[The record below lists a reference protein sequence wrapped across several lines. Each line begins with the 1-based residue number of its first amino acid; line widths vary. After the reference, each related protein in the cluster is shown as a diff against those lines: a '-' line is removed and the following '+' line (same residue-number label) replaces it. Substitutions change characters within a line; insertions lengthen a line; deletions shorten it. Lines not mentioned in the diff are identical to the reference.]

1 MTFCHYH
8 RGPSETAVAVDVVEV
23 GSGPGKFL
31 FACKPCREQR
41 RLTPLNPEHR
51 DPEPQAE
58 PRP

>member
-1 MTFCHYH
+1 MKFCHYH

-23 GSGPGKFL
+23 GSGPGAFR

-51 DPEPQAE
+51 DPEP
-58 PRP
+58 RP